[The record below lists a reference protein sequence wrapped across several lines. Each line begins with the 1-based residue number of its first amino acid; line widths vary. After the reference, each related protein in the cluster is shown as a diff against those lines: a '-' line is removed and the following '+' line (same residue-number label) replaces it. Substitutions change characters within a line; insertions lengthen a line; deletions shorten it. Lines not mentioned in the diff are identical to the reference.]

1 MLGGSHVIMSAEN
14 RKFLFLECPWH
25 MRETDANSQPPL
37 LPRFFVTDT
46 KGIRIKYS
54 IYLVRS
60 IQNQEGKLRIV
71 AGNRFS
77 VELIVFE

>member
-1 MLGGSHVIMSAEN
+1 MIMSAEN
-14 RKFLFLECPWH
+14 RKFLFLERPWH

-46 KGIRIKYS
+46 KGIQIKYS
-54 IYLVRS
+54 IHLVRP

-77 VELIVFE
+77 VVLIVFE

>member
-14 RKFLFLECPWH
+14 RKFLFLERPWH

-46 KGIRIKYS
+46 KGIQIKYS
-54 IYLVRS
+54 IHLVRP

-77 VELIVFE
+77 VVLIVFV

>member
-1 MLGGSHVIMSAEN
+1 MIMSAEN
-14 RKFLFLECPWH
+14 RKFLFLERPWH

-46 KGIRIKYS
+46 KGIQIKYS
-54 IYLVRS
+54 IHLVRP

-77 VELIVFE
+77 VVLIVFV